1 MKMLNEASGLH
12 FGDLEIAKKA
22 DARGIMSDRG
32 TGHFGTGFYFVSDRY
47 KNANYHDRALWDID
61 YSAYNLYKPRS
72 NSEAYKLHDALKA
85 LNNCFFMYHYRHLSE
100 ELLNKS
106 KYDLE
111 RELDDL
117 EYEKDNEG
125 ILEFINKYNS
135 NAIDEYYYL
144 REAIDHEKWG
154 AVEEFAHDEI
164 IKAADKFKD
173 MLRRALFD
181 LHLIFIGKIAEDK
194 IKSIV
199 WKLIKDESLDETD
212 ADSISTLFMKALGY
226 EGIDVTH
233 LNHDAQGLAG
243 PDNFAYGSVIYD
255 LKPGTYKKIRD
266 KKES

>member
-1 MKMLNEASGLH
+1 MKINEASGLH
-12 FGDLEIAKKA
+12 FGDLDIARKT
-22 DARGIMSDRG
+22 DVRGIMSNRG
-32 TGHFGTGFYFVSDRY
+32 TGHFGTGFYFLSDRY
-47 KNANYHDRALWDID
+47 RNANYHDRALWDIN
-61 YSAYNLYKPRS
+61 YSKYNLFKPRS

-117 EYEKDNEG
+117 EFEKDNEG
-125 ILEFINKYNS
+125 ILDFINKYNPD
-135 NAIDEYYYL
+135 AIDAYWYL
-144 REAIDHEKWG
+144 RDAINQEKWG

-173 MLRRALFD
+173 LLRVAIRDLSILF
-181 LHLIFIGKIAEDK
+181 IQIPETK
-194 IKSIV
+194 IKATI
-199 WKLIKDESLDETD
+199 WKLITDEKLDEHD
-212 ADSISTLFMKALGY
+212 ADSISTLFMKSLGY

-233 LNHDAQGLAG
+233 LNHDAEGLAG

-255 LKPGTYKKIRD
+255 LKPDTYKKIRD
-266 KKES
+266 KKAAE

>member
-1 MKMLNEASGLH
+1 MEIKEASGLH
-12 FGDLEIAKKA
+12 FGDLDVAKKA
-22 DARGIMSDRG
+22 DTRGIMSNRG

-47 KNANYHDRALWDID
+47 MNSNYHDRALWDID
-61 YSAYNLYKPRS
+61 YSKYNLFKPRS
-72 NSEAYKLHDALKA
+72 NSEAYRLHDALKA

-125 ILEFINKYNS
+125 ILEFINKYNPH
-135 NAIDEYYYL
+135 AEEEYYYL
-144 REAIDHEKWG
+144 REAIKDERWG
-154 AVEEFAHDEI
+154 AVEEFAQDEI

-173 MLRRALFD
+173 MLRRAIFD
-181 LHLIFIGKIAEDK
+181 LHLIFIGKVSENE
-194 IKSIV
+194 IKAAV
-199 WKLIKDESLDETD
+199 WKLIRDERLDESD
-212 ADSISTLFMKALGY
+212 ADSISTLFMKQLGY

-233 LNHDAQGLAG
+233 LNRDAQGLAG

-255 LKPGTYKKIRD
+255 LKKGTYKKVRD